1 MWKNR
6 LALFAILFLITSLIT
21 VPFSSSPIFADN
33 YVIHQESID
42 VKMEFVEKTFMDIK
56 NYPNLFSDEI
66 KSVQEIN
73 KDGRKIVRV
82 EMDLEG
88 YSLDSDIEYKK
99 VNGKHVVYFLS
110 GTLKGTTLTTTLSK
124 TWSFDDIP
132 DAGTLVHMELDLK
145 LQSFLLDLFVS
156 DGMALYGLD
165 KGLLK
170 LEEQAKKLQASAE
183 QLEKQTQQTKS
194 TTTTPQVPSTT
205 KTTETKSTTTTPQ
218 VPSTTKTTETKSTTT
233 TQVQPKQQTE
243 VPIFRGPPIQQAPL
257 APELTLLRL
266 SQEEVSVQ
274 KYKIRETTVAG
285 KIVNKEKDKPVFLTL
300 IGPDGSYSEW
310 TTLVASS
317 GNFGTK
323 ILLDYNSPEGT
334 YKVKAKY
341 EQSESEP
348 ITFNVIKIP
357 FDPTK
362 INLPKWIKTNA
373 KWWAEGLIN
382 DSDFVPALQYLIKER
397 IIIISETKSGAN
409 TSTEIP
415 EWVKNNAKWWS
426 YGMIDDFEFIKN
438 IEYLVEQGIIK
449 I

>member
-1 MWKNR
+1 MG
-6 LALFAILFLITSLIT
+6 FFLLSLIIGLAI
-21 VPFSSSPIFADN
+21 FSMMFFVQPVFADN
-33 YVIHQESID
+33 YVIHRESID
-42 VKMEFVEKTFMDIK
+42 VKKEFVEKTFMDIK

-82 EMDLEG
+82 EMDVKG
-88 YSLDSDIEYKK
+88 QSLDADIEYKK
-99 VNGKHVVYFLS
+99 VNEKHVVYFLS

-124 TWSFDDIP
+124 TWSFDGTP
-132 DAGTLVHMELDLK
+132 DAGTLVNMELDLK
-145 LQSFLLDLFVS
+145 LQSFLLDMFVS
-156 DGMALYGLD
+156 DGMARYGLD

-194 TTTTPQVPSTT
+194 TTTTITPQVSPTT
-205 KTTETKSTTTTPQ
+205 KTTETKSTTTP
-218 VPSTTKTTETKSTTT
+218 
-233 TQVQPKQQTE
+233 QVQPKQQTE
-243 VPIFRGPPIQQAPL
+243 VPDLRGPPIQQALP

-266 SQEEVSVQ
+266 SQEEISVQ
-274 KYKIRETTVAG
+274 KHKIREAVVAG

-300 IGPDGSYSEW
+300 ISPDGSYSEW
-310 TTLVASS
+310 STLVATS

-323 ILLDYNSPEGT
+323 ILLDYDSPEGT

-341 EQSESEP
+341 EQSESEL
-348 ITFNVIKIP
+348 ITFNVVKIP

-373 KWWAEGLIN
+373 KWWGEGLIS

-415 EWVKNNAKWWS
+415 EWVKTNAKWWS
-426 YGMIDDFEFIKN
+426 YGMINDFEFVKN

-449 I
+449 V